1 MLGKDVTFIG
11 SYTNGKYSDKTV
23 QWKKEMNKAYKK
35 VKESKHLDAIESM
48 SLNAQK
54 LYKEMFQ

>member
-1 MLGKDVTFIG
+1 M
-11 SYTNGKYSDKTV
+11 
-23 QWKKEMNKAYKK
+23 QKAYKK
-35 VKESKHLDAIESM
+35 IKVFKHLNAVESM